1 MKHHPDF
8 FKVPN
13 FNFKVLHF
21 SLFFS
26 AQPEP
31 VDLGLIYDFFT
42 ADEDSISRFQVA
54 SVAQVPHCIILTCC
68 KMNISSLSS
77 MPLGM

>member
-1 MKHHPDF
+1 MF
-8 FKVPN
+8 A
-13 FNFKVLHF
+13 
-21 SLFFS
+21 

-54 SVAQVPHCIILTCC
+54 SVAQVTIV
-68 KMNISSLSS
+68 N
-77 MPLGM
+77 